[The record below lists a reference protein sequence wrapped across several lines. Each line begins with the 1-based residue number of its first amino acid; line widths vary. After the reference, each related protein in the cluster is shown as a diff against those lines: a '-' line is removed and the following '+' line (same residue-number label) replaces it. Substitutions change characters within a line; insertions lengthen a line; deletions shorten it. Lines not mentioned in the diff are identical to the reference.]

1 MHLFR
6 LTAASCKPLVIMNRK
21 KEILEKLAFI
31 KSHKE
36 LVSFGVKEQE
46 VSHNPCLSEAEI
58 AAFERKHSITLPDDY
73 RFFISE
79 IGNGGF
85 GPGHGLLP
93 LNKAI
98 VDFKLRDK
106 PNISLNKE
114 FPYQD
119 DWNEEWIASFD
130 WDEEYPDTE
139 IVDAYISTAH
149 IAGCL
154 QISHFGHGCTFLLV
168 VNGNEK
174 GHIWF
179 DGRADYSGLI
189 PKMKDG
195 HRISFIE
202 WYVTFLDK
210 EIENINKSLT
220 NSTTD

>member
-1 MHLFR
+1 
-6 LTAASCKPLVIMNRK
+6 MNWK

-31 KSHKE
+31 KSHIE
-36 LVSFGVKEQE
+36 SASLGAKEQE
-46 VSHNPCLSEAEI
+46 VSCNPCLSEEDI
-58 AAFERKHSITLPDDY
+58 ATFEYKHCITLPEDY
-73 RFFISE
+73 RSFISE

-93 LNKAI
+93 LDKAI

-106 PNISLNKE
+106 PNISLNEK
-114 FPYQD
+114 FPYSD
-119 DWNEEWIASFD
+119 NWNEEWIASFD
-130 WDEEYPDTE
+130 WEEEYPETE

-168 VNGNEK
+168 VNGDEK

-179 DGRADYSGLI
+179 DGRADYSGLV
-189 PKMKDG
+189 PKMTDG
-195 HRISFIE
+195 HKMSFME
-202 WYVTFLDK
+202 WYISYLDM

-220 NSTTD
+220 NSIND

>member
-1 MHLFR
+1 
-6 LTAASCKPLVIMNRK
+6 MNWK

-31 KSHKE
+31 KSHIE
-36 LVSFGVKEQE
+36 SASFGAKEQE
-46 VSHNPCLSEAEI
+46 VSYNPCLSEEDI
-58 AAFERKHSITLPDDY
+58 ATFEHKHCITLPEDY
-73 RFFISE
+73 RSFISE

-93 LNKAI
+93 LDKAI

-106 PNISLNKE
+106 PNISLNEK
-114 FPYQD
+114 FPYSD
-119 DWNEEWIASFD
+119 NWNEEWIASFD
-130 WDEEYPDTE
+130 WEEEYPETE

-168 VNGNEK
+168 VNGDEK

-179 DGRADYSGLI
+179 DERADYSGLV

-195 HRISFIE
+195 HKMSFME
-202 WYVTFLDK
+202 WYISYLDM

-220 NSTTD
+220 DSIND